1 MNTTAAK
8 ARAALRNGRFRWLVR
23 YELVNLVGVIFVP
36 FFGLVFPLLMS
47 YLLANTALL
56 EVPAAFRQ
64 EAVSRLVLSML
75 QMVPLAA
82 VFLGHGA
89 IYSQELEKQVPLR
102 LELFGLTPTQQMLAK
117 MTATIIFMTFALAVN
132 LGILIPTL
140 DVLLPTP
147 AGFGIVLL
155 SMYLL
160 AVILFMLAHGIANWI
175 RKFGPT
181 YAVVMLLYFAF
192 MFLGGMMGMS
202 SSRLPGPVRFIAELL
217 PYHYITEDFLGVWRG
232 ESYNYA
238 PFIQAML
245 LLTAVSALVMVSS
258 FIYRRHRSI

>member
-1 MNTTAAK
+1 MCC
-8 ARAALRNGRFRWLVR
+8 FR
-23 YELVNLVGVIFVP
+23 
-36 FFGLVFPLLMS
+36 
-47 YLLANTALL
+47 
-56 EVPAAFRQ
+56 
-64 EAVSRLVLSML
+64 
-75 QMVPLAA
+75 
-82 VFLGHGA
+82 
-89 IYSQELEKQVPLR
+89 
-102 LELFGLTPTQQMLAK
+102 
-117 MTATIIFMTFALAVN
+117 
-132 LGILIPTL
+132 
-140 DVLLPTP
+140 P